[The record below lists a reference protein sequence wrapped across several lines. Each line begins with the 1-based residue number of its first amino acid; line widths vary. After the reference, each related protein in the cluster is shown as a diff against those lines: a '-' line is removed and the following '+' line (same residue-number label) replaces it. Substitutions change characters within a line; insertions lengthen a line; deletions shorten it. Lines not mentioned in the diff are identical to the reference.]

1 MVGGEGLGHLGPVL
15 FVSIEDIKK
24 LSEAFTFSEMFR
36 FPNVQ
41 ISEIFRNILTFKNF
55 FFQICDTYFTMNQLP

>member
-24 LSEAFTFSEMFR
+24 LSETFTFSEMFR

-41 ISEIFRNILTFKNF
+41 ISEIFRNVQIFKF
-55 FFQICDTYFTMNQLP
+55 FFSDL